1 MEEMI
6 KELAPPTITETVEP
20 APALPPVEPQ
30 GGGLPVGSIA
40 AVIITAAVIYAIGRV
55 CCKK

>member
-1 MEEMI
+1 MI